1 MFVVAEESGT
11 VRKVW
16 TDSDVSAEQAANAY
30 AKDLT
35 TASPGVI
42 FHVLKTKSTHGK
54 LPPRADAG
62 KPYGSI
68 IFKADDK
75 DSNMHLV

>member
-1 MFVVAEESGT
+1 MFAVIEETGT

-16 TDSDVSAEQAANAY
+16 TDGDVSAEAAANAY

-68 IFKADDK
+68 IFKAGEQ
-75 DSNMHLV
+75 SNIHLV